1 MQGCINADLFGAKQS
16 SETPVGNIYVDTSRA
31 HEVEIVDHD
40 KRKKN
45 RALELLQKNFKA
57 IMDQEGRK

>member
-1 MQGCINADLFGAKQS
+1 MQTYLELNRAVRDK
-16 SETPVGNIYVDTSRA
+16 TPVGNIYLDTSRA